1 MLSREDF
8 YMIKQMRQQGAYI
21 VDIATQI
28 GCSERTI
35 RRYLKYPEPPA
46 RKTRH
51 KMVKL
56 KPFMDYIDM
65 RLAENVWNSEVIFA
79 EIKAMGYTGGRSMLR
94 YYIQP
99 KRKMRP
105 SKRTVRFETQPGYQL
120 QHDWGEVEVEVAG
133 QRCKVNFAVNTL
145 GFSRRFHVFA
155 APKQDAEHTYESL
168 VRAFRYFGGCVKTV
182 LVDNQKAAV
191 LKNNN
196 GKVVFNSGFLLLAD
210 HYNFLPR
217 ACRPRRARTKGKV
230 ERMVKYLKEN
240 FFVRYYNWVQH
251 EPSDRKQS
259 DERLKLEIKVAHI
272 RTRETYGTRRLQT
285 ELAEN
290 GIIVGRD
297 RLARLRKELR
307 LRCKQKR
314 KFRATTN
321 SNHNLSVAP
330 NLLNQ
335 TFAPTAPNQVWVADL
350 TYVATQEGWLY
361 LAGIKDVYTCEIVGY
376 AMGERMTKELTGKAL
391 FMALRS
397 QRPPAGLIHHSDRGS
412 QYCAYDYRVIQE
424 QFGLKTS
431 MSRKGNCY
439 DNAPM
444 ESFWGTLKNES
455 LSHYRFN
462 NRDEA
467 ISVIREYIEIFY
479 NRQRRHSRLGNIS
492 PAAFR
497 EKYHQMAA

>member
-1 MLSREDF
+1 
-8 YMIKQMRQQGAYI
+8 MIKQMRQQGAYI
-21 VDIATQI
+21 VDIAAQI
-28 GCSERTI
+28 GCSERTV

-210 HYNFLPR
+210 HYNFLPW
-217 ACRPRRARTKGKV
+217 ACRPRRADSFTHVNQQLEQEHLQPLPDTDFDTSYFDIRHVSWDSYIELGG
-230 ERMVKYLKEN
+230 N
-240 FFVRYYNWVQH
+240 RYSVPEALCGQ
-251 EPSDRKQS
+251 PIS
-259 DERLKLEIKVAHI
+259 I
-272 RTRETYGTRRLQT
+272 RISL
-285 ELAEN
+285 
-290 GIIVGRD
+290 D
-297 RLARLRKELR
+297 DELR
-307 LRCKQKR
+307 IYSNEKLVASHRLCSASSGWQTVLEHH
-314 KFRATTN
+314 ATLWQQV
-321 SNHNLSVAP
+321 SQVEHRPLSAYEE
-330 NLLNQ
+330 LL
-335 TFAPTAPNQVWVADL
+335 
-350 TYVATQEGWLY
+350 
-361 LAGIKDVYTCEIVGY
+361 
-376 AMGERMTKELTGKAL
+376 
-391 FMALRS
+391 
-397 QRPPAGLIHHSDRGS
+397 
-412 QYCAYDYRVIQE
+412 
-424 QFGLKTS
+424 
-431 MSRKGNCY
+431 
-439 DNAPM
+439 
-444 ESFWGTLKNES
+444 
-455 LSHYRFN
+455 
-462 NRDEA
+462 
-467 ISVIREYIEIFY
+467 
-479 NRQRRHSRLGNIS
+479 
-492 PAAFR
+492 
-497 EKYHQMAA
+497 